1 MDIKR
6 AKQIM
11 ESDGVIT
18 VHYGESPVWIEQ
30 IHEQEAS
37 AEITDL
43 ETEERLV
50 VPVDLLSEDNPGVH

>member
-1 MDIKR
+1 
-6 AKQIM
+6 M